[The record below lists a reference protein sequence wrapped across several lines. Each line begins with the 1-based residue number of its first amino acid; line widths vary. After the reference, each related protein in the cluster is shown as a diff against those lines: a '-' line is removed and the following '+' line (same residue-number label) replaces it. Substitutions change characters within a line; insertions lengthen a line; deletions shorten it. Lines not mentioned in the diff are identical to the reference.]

1 MEKQDISL
9 FLEAKR
15 IEQEDAYLWS
25 EYAQKELPRRL
36 LDGSLEGCEIDDPLL
51 FLETAMKDFVIW
63 KQDVAFNASSHDPAT
78 GFDATADR
86 ELMRGAHDC

>member
-1 MEKQDISL
+1 MEKQDIDL

-36 LDGSLEGCEIDDPLL
+36 LDGSLEGCDIDD
-51 FLETAMKDFVIW
+51 FSRNRNERF
-63 KQDVAFNASSHDPAT
+63 
-78 GFDATADR
+78 FDLAKG
-86 ELMRGAHDC
+86 RGL